1 MATPRIFVL
10 LPVHNRRATTA
21 LFLDC
26 LLAQTYRDWHLVLI
40 DDGSSDHTA
49 EMVRARVPSLTVLRG
64 KGSWWW
70 AGALHQGYR
79 WLKRQALKADDL
91 VLIINDDTQFEP
103 DFLAN
108 AVKATKPK
116 SLLLA
121 QLYDQAGEF
130 VEAGVV
136 WDWAGFDW
144 SGVKSTEGINCFSTR
159 GLFLRW
165 GDFLKIGGF
174 HPIVLPHYLSDYEFT
189 MRAHARG
196 FHLIS
201 VTEVRLR
208 YNEHLTGI
216 RDGQDKSVINAIRK
230 GLSIKSANNP
240 VYWTS
245 FILLAC
251 PARHK
256 LRNIVIVWR
265 RFLLPIVMQIRI
277 NRVERRAA
285 R

>member
-121 QLYDQAGEF
+121 QLYD
-130 VEAGVV
+130 
-136 WDWAGFDW
+136 
-144 SGVKSTEGINCFSTR
+144 
-159 GLFLRW
+159 
-165 GDFLKIGGF
+165 
-174 HPIVLPHYLSDYEFT
+174 
-189 MRAHARG
+189 
-196 FHLIS
+196 
-201 VTEVRLR
+201 
-208 YNEHLTGI
+208 
-216 RDGQDKSVINAIRK
+216 
-230 GLSIKSANNP
+230 
-240 VYWTS
+240 
-245 FILLAC
+245 
-251 PARHK
+251 
-256 LRNIVIVWR
+256 
-265 RFLLPIVMQIRI
+265 
-277 NRVERRAA
+277 
-285 R
+285 